1 MLNLLA
7 QKQLQL
13 FFEDVENIFGNFT
26 EKTLNGVTFLELK
39 SSHKTAEQFFKRIP

>member
-13 FFEDVENIFGNFT
+13 LFEDVENIFGNFT
-26 EKTLNGVTFLELK
+26 EKNPQWSDFFGVKIE
-39 SSHKTAEQFFKRIP
+39 SQNC

>member
-13 FFEDVENIFGNFT
+13 LFEDVENIFGNFT
-26 EKTLNGVTFLELK
+26 EKNPQWSDFFGVKIESQNCRAVF
-39 SSHKTAEQFFKRIP
+39 

>member
-26 EKTLNGVTFLELK
+26 EKTHQWSDSFGVKIESQNCRAVF
-39 SSHKTAEQFFKRIP
+39 